1 MKSHIQALYKIWHAL
16 RRRACVS
23 LICLLP
29 ALAAAQGKTDLTST
43 LTPVAPR
50 TVAKDFALK
59 DLDGK
64 TQSLTGYRGKV
75 VLINFWGSW
84 CPPCR
89 REMPSME
96 RLYQTL
102 KTEPFT
108 VLAINQSES
117 LDLVFAY
124 TGEIEPAPTFPMLL
138 DHQGEVPPQW
148 GVRGLPASFIVDK
161 QGRIAYRAMGGREFD
176 HPDIEKTLRTLI
188 AE

>member
-1 MKSHIQALYKIWHAL
+1 M
-16 RRRACVS
+16 
-23 LICLLP
+23 LP
-29 ALAAAQGKTDLTST
+29 LTATAQVKTDLTST
-43 LTPVAPR
+43 LTTVAPR

-64 TQSLTGYRGKV
+64 LQHLTDYRGKV

-96 RLYQTL
+96 RLYQNL
-102 KTEPFT
+102 KAEPFA

-117 LDLVFAY
+117 LDLVFAF

-138 DHQGEVPPQW
+138 DDKGKIPPKW

-176 HPDIEKTLRTLI
+176 HPDIEKTLRALI
-188 AE
+188 PDFPLAPKSQWKPLRQRDDSEDVQG